1 MATRQIVPMMCPVC
15 GGRFTA
21 PIESIIDVSHD
32 AKLKTRFLK
41 GQANIATCPQCG
53 DQGPKNAPALYHDA
67 EHELA
72 LVLMPPELNLE
83 NDDQQKIIGDMT
95 NTLLNNLPPD
105 QRKGYLL
112 TPQIFFT
119 MQTLVGRV
127 LEAEGVTP
135 EMQEEQQAKAQLVQ
149 EFLQVK
155 DEKALRALVKEHD
168 PELDY
173 EFFQILT
180 ALAQA
185 ANEDGRPDAARAL
198 LGLRSTLAEWS
209 TGGREAIAEVNAAMG
224 LGETIT
230 REDLLNR
237 LQAAQ
242 SDEEWEEL
250 VAAGRPLL
258 DYAFFQ
264 HLTAQIEAA
273 PDADGAA
280 ELKSLRSR
288 ILDTTARQD
297 EKTRAAMKEAAD
309 LLTTIL
315 QSEDPQAAIRQN
327 SEQINSAFLMV
338 LTANMQQAQTEN
350 REDLGQRLQQVYDAA
365 AAIIQ
370 EQLPPEIQLLDQL
383 MRAPY
388 PEGTQQLPTE
398 NREIITPEFLDVM
411 DHLIAEVDPNRQ
423 SEAAKHLTQVQ
434 EQAKTIAEGV
444 ARP

>member
-1 MATRQIVPMMCPVC
+1 
-15 GGRFTA
+15 
-21 PIESIIDVSHD
+21 
-32 AKLKTRFLK
+32 
-41 GQANIATCPQCG
+41 
-53 DQGPKNAPALYHDA
+53 
-67 EHELA
+67 
-72 LVLMPPELNLE
+72 
-83 NDDQQKIIGDMT
+83 
-95 NTLLNNLPPD
+95 
-105 QRKGYLL
+105 
-112 TPQIFFT
+112 
-119 MQTLVGRV
+119 
-127 LEAEGVTP
+127 
-135 EMQEEQQAKAQLVQ
+135 MQEKQQAKAQLIQ

-155 DEKALRALVKEHD
+155 DEEALRALVKEHD
-168 PELDY
+168 SELDY

-185 ANEDGRPDAARAL
+185 AHEDGGPDAARTL
-198 LGLRSTLAEWS
+198 LGLRSALAEWS
-209 TGGREAIAEVNAAMG
+209 TGGREAVAEVNAAIG
-224 LGETIT
+224 LGQTIT

-273 PDADGAA
+273 PDADGADD
-280 ELKSLRSR
+280 LKSLRSR

-297 EKTRAAMKEAAD
+297 ETTRAEMKEAAD

-315 QSEDPQAAIRQN
+315 QSEDPQTVIRQN

-338 LTANMQQAQTEN
+338 LTANMQQAQAEN

-370 EQLPPEIQLLDQL
+370 EQLPPEIRLLDQL

-388 PEGTQQLPTE
+388 PEGTLQLLTE
-398 NREIITPEFLDVM
+398 NRAIITPEFMDVM
-411 DHLIAEVDPNRQ
+411 DQLIAEVDPNRQ

>member
-1 MATRQIVPMMCPVC
+1 MANRQIVPMMCPAC

-21 PIESIIDVSHD
+21 PLENIIDVSHD
-32 AKLKTRFLK
+32 SKLKTRFLQ
-41 GQANIATCPQCG
+41 GRTNIATCPQCG
-53 DQGPKNAPALYHDA
+53 DQGSKNAPALYHDA

-72 LVLMPPELNLE
+72 LVLMPSELNLQ
-83 NDDQQKIIGDMT
+83 NDDQQKIIGAMT

-112 TPQIFFT
+112 APRVVFT
-119 MQTLVGRV
+119 MQSLVNRI
-127 LEAEGVTP
+127 LEAEGITP
-135 EMQEEQQAKAQLVQ
+135 EMQEKQQAKAQLVQ

-155 DEKALRALVKEHD
+155 DEEALRALVKEHD

-185 ANEDGRPDAARAL
+185 AHEDGRPDAARTL

-209 TGGREAIAEVNAAMG
+209 TGGREAVAEVNAAIG

-230 REDLLNR
+230 REDLLSR

-264 HLTAQIEAA
+264 HLTAQIDAA
-273 PDADGAA
+273 SDTDGAA
-280 ELKSLRSR
+280 ELTSLRSR
-288 ILDTTARQD
+288 ILDMIARQD
-297 EKTRAAMKEAAD
+297 QKTRAAMKEAAD
-309 LLTTIL
+309 LLTIIL
-315 QSEDPQAAIRQN
+315 QSEEPQAVIRQN
-327 SEQINSAFLMV
+327 LEQIGSAFFTV
-338 LTANMQQAQTEN
+338 LTANMQQAQAEN
-350 REDLGQRLQQVYDAA
+350 REDVGQQLQEVYDAA

-370 EQLPPEIQLLDQL
+370 EKLPPEIRLLDRL

-388 PEGTQQLPTE
+388 PEGTQQLLTE
-398 NREIITPEFLDVM
+398 NREIITPEFMDVM
-411 DHLIAEVDPNRQ
+411 HQLIAEVDPNRQ